1 MALGAVVT
9 VLIVVLQ
16 DQLIRSWAEGRPDTR
31 KVLRTQGLEAV
42 KDGEVHVPAFVPVAL
57 VLFVVVALL
66 IWVLAAFLRGGY
78 NWARM
83 SLTVTLF
90 FLAVGT
96 IAGLR
101 TGAPA
106 TFMVLSVAS
115 FPIEVAAVVLPLAQ
129 GHQCLP
135 ARHVG
140 AGSAGRPR
148 PLSTPRIRSGFGVDL
163 LSVGRCTLVLFEHVF
178 ERSPRRSTA

>member
-1 MALGAVVT
+1 MSAQHPASVSWVSRLLAALVALGAVVT

-31 KVLRTQGLEAV
+31 KVLRTRGLEAV
-42 KDGEVHVPAFVPVAL
+42 KSGEVHVPQFIPVAL
-57 VLFVVVALL
+57 TLFVVVALL
-66 IWVLAAFLRGGY
+66 IWVLTAFLRSGY
-78 NWARM
+78 GWARVA
-83 SLTVTLF
+83 LTVTLF

-115 FPIEVAAVVLPLAQ
+115 FPIEAAAAYFLWHKDTGDFLRGTWNAPEVEDA
-129 GHQCLP
+129 P
-135 ARHVG
+135 A
-140 AGSAGRPR
+140 P
-148 PLSTPRIRSGFGVDL
+148 
-163 LSVGRCTLVLFEHVF
+163 
-178 ERSPRRSTA
+178 

>member
-1 MALGAVVT
+1 MSAEQPASVTRARQLLAALVAVGAVVT
-9 VLIVVLQ
+9 GLIVVLQ

-31 KVLRTQGLEAV
+31 KVLRTRGLDAV
-42 KDGEVHVPAFVPVAL
+42 KDGEVHVPAFIPVAL

-78 NWARM
+78 GWARM

-106 TFMVLSVAS
+106 TFVVLSVLS
-115 FPIEVAAVVLPLAQ
+115 FPIELGAAYFLW
-129 GHQCLP
+129 HKDT
-135 ARHVG
+135 
-140 AGSAGRPR
+140 SAYLRG
-148 PLSTPRIRSGFGVDL
+148 TG
-163 LSVGRCTLVLFEHVF
+163 
-178 ERSPRRSTA
+178 

>member
-1 MALGAVVT
+1 MSAEQPVSVTRARQLLAILVALGAVVT

-31 KVLRTQGLEAV
+31 KVLRTRGLQAV
-42 KDGEVHVPAFVPVAL
+42 KDGEVHVPAFIPVAL

-78 NWARM
+78 GWARIA
-83 SLTVTLF
+83 LTLTLF

-96 IAGLR
+96 IGGLR

-106 TFMVLSVAS
+106 TFMALSIAS
-115 FPIEVAAVVLPLAQ
+115 FPIEAAAAYFLWHKDTGAYLKGTWAAPE
-129 GHQCLP
+129 P
-135 ARHVG
+135 AD
-140 AGSAGRPR
+140 ASA
-148 PLSTPRIRSGFGVDL
+148 
-163 LSVGRCTLVLFEHVF
+163 
-178 ERSPRRSTA
+178 

>member
-1 MALGAVVT
+1 VSVTRARQLLAILVALGAVVT

-31 KVLRTQGLEAV
+31 KVLRTRGLQAV
-42 KDGEVHVPAFVPVAL
+42 KDGEVHVPAFIPVAL

-78 NWARM
+78 GWARIA
-83 SLTVTLF
+83 LTLTLF

-96 IAGLR
+96 IGGLR

-106 TFMVLSVAS
+106 TFMALSIAS
-115 FPIEVAAVVLPLAQ
+115 FPIEAAAAYFLWHKDTGAYLKGTWAAPE
-129 GHQCLP
+129 P
-135 ARHVG
+135 AD
-140 AGSAGRPR
+140 ASA
-148 PLSTPRIRSGFGVDL
+148 
-163 LSVGRCTLVLFEHVF
+163 
-178 ERSPRRSTA
+178 

>member
-1 MALGAVVT
+1 MSAEQPVSVTRARQLLAVLVALGAVVT

-16 DQLIRSWAEGRPDTR
+16 DQLIKSWAEGRPDTR
-31 KVLRTQGLEAV
+31 KVLRSQGLDAV
-42 KDGEVHVPAFVPVAL
+42 KDGEVHVPAFIPVAL

-78 NWARM
+78 GWARM

-106 TFMVLSVAS
+106 TFMVLSVLS
-115 FPIEVAAVVLPLAQ
+115 FPIEAAAVYYLWHKDTSAYLRGTWAPEAQ
-129 GHQCLP
+129 DAPSL
-135 ARHVG
+135 
-140 AGSAGRPR
+140 
-148 PLSTPRIRSGFGVDL
+148 
-163 LSVGRCTLVLFEHVF
+163 
-178 ERSPRRSTA
+178 

>member
-1 MALGAVVT
+1 MSAEQPVSVTRARQLLAALVALGAVVT
-9 VLIVVLQ
+9 VLIVVLR

-31 KVLRTQGLEAV
+31 KVLRTQGLDAV
-42 KDGEVHVPAFVPVAL
+42 KNGEVHVPAFVPVGL

-78 NWARM
+78 GWARM

-115 FPIEVAAVVLPLAQ
+115 FPIEAAAAYYLWHKDTSAYLRGEWAPEAQ
-129 GHQCLP
+129 DAP
-135 ARHVG
+135 PVE
-140 AGSAGRPR
+140 P
-148 PLSTPRIRSGFGVDL
+148 PLSL
-163 LSVGRCTLVLFEHVF
+163 
-178 ERSPRRSTA
+178 

>member
-1 MALGAVVT
+1 MSQHQPASLTWATRMLAAIVALGAVVT
-9 VLIVVLQ
+9 VLTVVLR
-16 DQLIRSWAEGRPDTR
+16 DQLIRSWAEGRPDLR

-66 IWVLAAFLRGGY
+66 VWVLTAFLRGGY
-78 NWARM
+78 DWARV
-83 SLTVTLF
+83 SLTATVF

-106 TFMVLSVAS
+106 TFTVLSVAS
-115 FPIEVAAVVLPLAQ
+115 FPLEAAAVYFLWHKDTSTYLR
-129 GHQCLP
+129 GEDTT
-135 ARHVG
+135 ARSEELEQ
-140 AGSAGRPR
+140 A
-148 PLSTPRIRSGFGVDL
+148 
-163 LSVGRCTLVLFEHVF
+163 
-178 ERSPRRSTA
+178 